1 MQYSSLDEP
10 ESAAAVAAAAVAA
23 ALSANNNSNNNNNHH
38 HGSSQ
43 STRSRQSQTRVDDHH
58 DNNNNNDDAVSY
70 KTNKSNKSNR
80 TRGGRTIHSEL
91 EEPLNDVELGGPSS
105 YNNSHLDD
113 DPFYVL
119 RGDLYRKLELVDEGL
134 AEFLRI
140 VYQTVCI

>member
-23 ALSANNNSNNNNNHH
+23 SLSANNSSNNNNHH
-38 HGSSQ
+38 HHGSNQ
-43 STRSRQSQTRVDDHH
+43 SVSSQSQTRQGDHQ
-58 DNNNNNDDAVSY
+58 DNNNNDDVVSY

-105 YNNSHLDD
+105 YNNNSPLDD

-119 RGDLYRKLELVDEGL
+119 RNDLYRKLELVDEGL
-134 AEFLRI
+134 AEFIRI